1 MMMIFL
7 ESRNLK
13 VSLIVKYIKQWKLIC
28 DLGGALK
35 RTSMTTAEDSSNIE
49 SKKMKLEN
57 EVKKEEE
64 GLVKM
69 DSKRDIKR
77 DIKKDI
83 KTTLKSLTREVC
95 SKSFL
100 SSSGNHE
107 DFCSSGLV
115 FSCGERVCGFESR
128 ELAFLSSLYESRV
141 LVFNNAV
148 ICTRAGERK

>member
-1 MMMIFL
+1 MIFL

-13 VSLIVKYIKQWKLIC
+13 VSLILKYIKQWNLMF
-28 DLGGALK
+28 DVGGALK

-95 SKSFL
+95 SKSF
-100 SSSGNHE
+100 
-107 DFCSSGLV
+107 F
-115 FSCGERVCGFESR
+115 
-128 ELAFLSSLYESRV
+128 
-141 LVFNNAV
+141 
-148 ICTRAGERK
+148 K